1 MSTKPTI
8 KIGGMTTVSDE
19 AVFFSID
26 DHCIPARSNLEL
38 TMKQA
43 EKYPHNPVLERGAS
57 KEPDAREAII
67 YGSVRYIKGKFRMWY
82 LAQPKLEWERE
93 AVYPIS
99 WGIPRSIA
107 YAESNDGIHWEKPNL
122 GLVKFRGSKDNNLV
136 LIEPEGHPL
145 SASADYCCV
154 LYDPEDPDKCY
165 KMVYIAYL
173 KAKDYLGDEYR
184 EILNKYP
191 QGDSTILP
199 MMACATS
206 QDGLRWKLV
215 HKTVPIKEMFEV
227 AGLYK
232 FNNKYYVEGQ
242 QVPPW
247 VWLPDGKDTGRV
259 MVSFESKDFITWS
272 KSKVLSFVRYKQKS
286 YPMEN
291 YPFLGNNG
299 EQVHMGA
306 GIWNRGNVLL
316 GVYGQFHGSGT
327 VEDSRIAWDKTL
339 ENCRIDL
346 GLIVSNDGL
355 HFREPLPNFVL
366 VPRGQEDQWDSLA
379 LTQGHAFEN
388 VNDKT
393 YIWYGQWD
401 NTEEHR
407 IDKPQAIGLAILRR
421 DGFGYLSAKYSNLLT
436 HFLTCPVKITDG
448 KANLFLNIEGVCK
461 EGPIRV
467 ALVDDAGIPLR
478 GYTETDCVPIVEQG
492 VSVEVKWQGENT
504 YLPQGIPFR
513 VKVIF
518 PKGTGTKFYAGYI
531 R

>member
-1 MSTKPTI
+1 VSTKPSI
-8 KIGGMTTVSDE
+8 EVGGMTTVSDE
-19 AVFFSID
+19 AVFFSFD
-26 DHCIPARSNLEL
+26 DYSIPARSNLEL

-43 EKYPHNPVLERGAS
+43 EKYAHNPVLKPGAS
-57 KEPDAREAII
+57 KEPDARAVVI

-82 LAQPKLEWERE
+82 LAEPKLRWERDSVLFPSE
-93 AVYPIS
+93 VGRP
-99 WGIPRSIA
+99 IA
-107 YAESNDGIHWEKPNL
+107 YAESNDGIHWEKPSL

-145 SASADYCCV
+145 SAPNDYCCV
-154 LYDPEDPDKCY
+154 LYDPEDPDRCY
-165 KMVYIAYL
+165 KMVYIVFL
-173 KAKDYLGDEYR
+173 KAKDFLGDENR
-184 EILNKYP
+184 EFLNEYP
-191 QGDSTILP
+191 QDRRILLP
-199 MMACATS
+199 TMACATS
-206 QDGLRWKLV
+206 QDGLHWKLV
-215 HKTVPIKEMFEV
+215 HKTAPIKQHFEV

-232 FNNKYYVEGQ
+232 FNNKYYAEGQ
-242 QVPPW
+242 TLSPW
-247 VWLPDGKDTGRV
+247 VWLPDVKSCGRV

-272 KSKVLSFVRYKQKS
+272 KSKVVSFVRHNYESCPLDQNYK
-286 YPMEN
+286 
-291 YPFLGNNG
+291 G

-316 GVYGQFHGSGT
+316 GVYGQWHG
-327 VEDSRIAWDKTL
+327 DKTKV

-355 HFREPLPNFVL
+355 HFREPLPNFAL
-366 VPRGQEDQWDSLA
+366 VPRGQEEEWDSLA

-401 NTEEHR
+401 ITEEHKA
-407 IDKPQAIGLAILRR
+407 DKPEAIGLAILRR
-421 DGFGYLSAKYSNLLT
+421 DGFGYLSAKYSNLFT

-448 KANLFLNIEGVCK
+448 KVNLFLNIEGVCK
-461 EGPIRV
+461 ESPIRV

-492 VSVEVKWQGENT
+492 VSVQVKWQGENT
-504 YLPQGIPFR
+504 NLPQDIPFR